1 MPVLE
6 PRSVWHERLPLPWRE
21 AQRNDL
27 EGRQPPTLQ
36 AWPGNITDED
46 GAQRGT
52 GEDQRTG
59 GSDAQVQ
66 DDFGEE
72 NAGEET
78 EK

>member
-21 AQRNDL
+21 AQGNNL
-27 EGRQPPTLQ
+27 EGRSTPALQ
-36 AWPGNITDED
+36 AWAGNITDED
-46 GAQRGT
+46 GAQCGT
-52 GEDQRTG
+52 GEDQGTG
-59 GSDAQVQ
+59 GPDAQVQ

-78 EK
+78 P